1 MPEMNPP
8 QDCFRLD
15 QLKAGDLAEIVRYE
29 GQEDLHQRLKEL
41 GLVKGTRIGVKRF
54 APLGDPMELVVRG
67 YNLSVRRNDA
77 AKIIVRRV
85 VP

>member
-1 MPEMNPP
+1 MNHS

-15 QLKAGDLAEIVRYE
+15 ELKEGDMTEIVRYE

-41 GLVKGTRIGVKRF
+41 GLVKGTRIHVKRF

-85 VP
+85 AQ